1 VNSNRLPAVA
11 RSKET
16 ITAKIAEKT
25 VAAISATMRNF
36 RLSTISAS
44 APAGTANRNIGR
56 VVATWTMETTSGC
69 GSRLV
74 ISQPDA
80 ALYIQLPMLATTVAT
95 HSTVYSEC
103 RNGLHGEVV
112 GPADACAR
120 VMGRKRRTWPPS
132 KRNRENAR
140 PCRLRP
146 QGNRRVPNCQ
156 RNGET

>member
-1 VNSNRLPAVA
+1 M
-11 RSKET
+11 K
-16 ITAKIAEKT
+16 
-25 VAAISATMRNF
+25 NF

-56 VVATWTMETTSGC
+56 VVATWTMETTSGW
-69 GSRLV
+69 GSGRV
-74 ISQPDA
+74 NTQRDA
-80 ALYIQLPMLATTVAT
+80 ALYIHLPMLATTVAT
-95 HSTVYSEC
+95 HSTVYSGC

-120 VMGRKRRTWPPS
+120 VMGRSRRTWPPS

-146 QGNRRVPNCQ
+146 QGNRRVTNWE